1 MVIFIIACI
10 VLNVAVSEMEM
21 EYNWRTDLSFN
32 QYATTGEETAQM
44 ISELTLEV
52 KIYLLYTDN
61 DEDIQLLEVLYH
73 YEGLSDLITVY
84 PTDIAQ
90 NPGILTRFA
99 DGDTEIGT
107 DTVVVNCVATGRY
120 RVLNYNDFFAQS
132 YDVDNGTFVV
142 DGLAYE
148 KKITEAI
155 AYTVQE
161 EVPVIGFLQGH
172 GELSESQMS
181 AFIEF
186 LESNHYDTAQINLL
200 MGDSLDTVDMIV
212 IAGLQKDLAQEEVE
226 MIDAFCQE
234 GGSMIVMR
242 DYGDAYDSVPTYLAM
257 LRSFGIRPL
266 EGIVVADENDTQSYY
281 QEPIYL
287 MPYMTELDMTLSLI
301 ASGMD
306 VLLLTSSSAFED
318 PDEPTS
324 EMTTSAVLV
333 SGDNSYLRNVFD
345 GESTIDQQPTDPVG
359 TFNLA
364 LYTHRMHS
372 NGNISRVFAIGNSS
386 IFTDSYIYERTFNQE
401 FFVSLLNEFLPQK
414 TLSLDI
420 VASDAFRPA
429 LQVGSLTAGITIL
442 VSIPVLV
449 LLLSLFVLIPR
460 KNR

>member
-1 MVIFIIACI
+1 M
-10 VLNVAVSEMEM
+10 
-21 EYNWRTDLSFN
+21 
-32 QYATTGEETAQM
+32 
-44 ISELTLEV
+44 
-52 KIYLLYTDN
+52 
-61 DEDIQLLEVLYH
+61 
-73 YEGLSDLITVY
+73 
-84 PTDIAQ
+84 
-90 NPGILTRFA
+90 
-99 DGDTEIGT
+99 
-107 DTVVVNCVATGRY
+107 
-120 RVLNYNDFFAQS
+120 
-132 YDVDNGTFVV
+132 V

-155 AYTVQE
+155 AYTVQD
-161 EVPVIGFLQGH
+161 EVPVVGFLQGH

-200 MGDSLDTVDMIV
+200 MGDSLDAVDMIV

-364 LYTHRMHS
+364 LYTHRMHA